1 MTSTTSS
8 YMEMEATPDGDAA
21 PPSRP
26 PMNPDAIVAAVQA
39 TLDIAR
45 LHADKPRSIRER
57 HARTY
62 AAQFAET
69 YPKFFEMCAN
79 ASTPEEA
86 KTVHT
91 LASIMISQLK
101 RVNETSTTFDAASTN
116 IGQVLHDQYVKP
128 LDLPKNEKN

>member
-1 MTSTTSS
+1 
-8 YMEMEATPDGDAA
+8 MEATPNGDAA
-21 PPSRP
+21 PP

-45 LHADKPRSIRER
+45 LHADKPRSVRER

-101 RVNETSTTFDAASTN
+101 RVDDSFDAASSN
-116 IGQVLHDQYVKP
+116 IGRVLYDQYVKP
-128 LDLPKNEKN
+128 LDLPQPKKQKK